1 MIKELKD
8 FLFKGNV
15 LDLAVA
21 VPLCYIVP
29 SVFTN
34 SDKGKYKGKK
44 NL

>member
-21 VPLCYIVP
+21 VYGGCFQRYYH
-29 SVFTN
+29 FTC
-34 SDKGKYKGKK
+34 K
-44 NL
+44 